1 MKLFAHRGYSGHYP
15 ENTLAAFQ
23 AAARLP
29 IYGVELDVHLTA
41 DHELV
46 VIHDEKINRTSNG
59 KGFVKDMTLQQL
71 RAFDYGS
78 WFSEE
83 FEGEVIPTLGEVL
96 EVFSGTHHQINI
108 ELKSDVFVYT
118 GLEFL
123 VLREIEASKMMERV
137 IISSFDHESVR
148 RVALLAP
155 YVETAALFSTIVL
168 DVQFYMKM
176 IPAKAIHVSYY
187 TAKRKPV
194 REAIEAGLVVRVYTV
209 NDVEKLAILQELGVD
224 AIFTDEPVKMLAALG
239 EV

>member
-1 MKLFAHRGYSGHYP
+1 MKLFAHRGYSGQYP

-29 IYGVELDVHLTA
+29 IHGVELDVHLTA
-41 DHELV
+41 DQELV

-59 KGFVKDMTLQQL
+59 KGYVKDMTLQQL

-78 WFSEE
+78 WFNEE
-83 FEGEVIPTLGEVL
+83 FAGEVIPTLRQVL

-108 ELKSDVFVYT
+108 ELKSDVFVYP
-118 GLEFL
+118 GLEIL

-137 IISSFDHESVR
+137 IISSFDHEAVQ

-168 DVQFYMKM
+168 DVQSYVAT
-176 IPAKAIHVSYY
+176 IPANAIHVSYHA
-187 TAKRKPV
+187 AKRKPV
-194 REAIEAGLVVRVYTV
+194 REAIEAGAVVRVYTV
-209 NDVEKLAILQELGVD
+209 NDMEKLSVLQELGVD
-224 AIFTDEPVKMLAALG
+224 AIFTDEPVKMLSALG
-239 EV
+239 KA